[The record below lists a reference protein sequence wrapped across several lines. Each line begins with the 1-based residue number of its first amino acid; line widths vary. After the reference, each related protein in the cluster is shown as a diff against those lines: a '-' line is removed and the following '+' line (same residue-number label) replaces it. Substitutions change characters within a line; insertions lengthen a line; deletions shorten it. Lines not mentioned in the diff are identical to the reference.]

1 MHAPTLHVLVVQLA
15 HWNSPIG
22 DRKSHQFENPQPRV
36 EPSLQRD
43 LRRTSYRPQ
52 LPQSFIERLLWRD
65 SEECH
70 ELD

>member
-1 MHAPTLHVLVVQLA
+1 MHAPTLRVLVVQLA

-52 LPQSFIERLLWRD
+52 LP
-65 SEECH
+65 
-70 ELD
+70 